1 MNWITTE
8 AKKTI
13 PDKDIVTLVNPETI
27 KLLDDILLN
36 RYHPYIEKQLKETD
50 FQFSIFDELETN
62 QKSGKLTREL
72 GFMIFDAM
80 EYSFFR
86 GTISRSINGYFL
98 EKEFFLELPE
108 ETSPEILFRILSEKR
123 FAGMPPEMTMQPSE
137 IRPEWNGYFYI
148 TFSNGKGLSQTGYS
162 GYNLDQMAFGEI
174 KDAIHDSIEMH
185 ENSMIEGIN
194 NIDELEKFLNICY
207 RSYEAY

>member
-36 RYHPYIEKQLKETD
+36 RYLPYIPYIEKQLKETD

-62 QKSGKLTREL
+62 QKAGELTREL
-72 GFMIFDAM
+72 GFMIFDTLG
-80 EYSFFR
+80 YSFFR

-98 EKEFFLELPE
+98 EKEFFLGEYPKKHHLKYY
-108 ETSPEILFRILSEKR
+108 SE
-123 FAGMPPEMTMQPSE
+123 
-137 IRPEWNGYFYI
+137 Y
-148 TFSNGKGLSQTGYS
+148 
-162 GYNLDQMAFGEI
+162 
-174 KDAIHDSIEMH
+174 
-185 ENSMIEGIN
+185 
-194 NIDELEKFLNICY
+194 
-207 RSYEAY
+207 